1 MKPFF
6 SEKLKNLNLSSPLY
20 AVGGCVRNALL
31 GLAESADTDL
41 AGDLSV
47 NEMKAAV
54 LSAGFTVKAEY
65 PRTETLLFTDGSG
78 ASFEFTSFRRERYAP
93 GGGHAPV
100 SVERTSDLAE
110 DARRRDFTCNAVYY
124 DLARGTW
131 EDPLGGRAAIE
142 RKSLE
147 TCRAPGEVFA
157 SDGLRLLRL
166 CRFAA
171 ELGFTPSADTL
182 AGARRYAENIRDI
195 AAERIYAELLKIL
208 AAPERYPFSPEDGAL
223 RGLVLCEEIGVFAL
237 LFPELAAGRGM
248 AQRAD
253 FHAYDVLDHSFRAV
267 LYAPPHIR
275 LAALLH
281 DVGKPACYLE
291 TGRFYGH
298 AERGARI
305 AEEILT
311 RLKAPRAVCR
321 HTARLTA
328 LHMLDLDGQMRESKV
343 RRAIRDNA
351 YVFWDLMALKQ
362 ADYAACKDDPSVA
375 PAVARWTEIFGAMK
389 RQGVPFSPKELA
401 VNGADLAALGFSGA
415 EVKAEIERLMDLAL
429 AEPAKNAK
437 ESLLAQ
443 AKEDL
448 CRLKS

>member
-1 MKPFF
+1 
-6 SEKLKNLNLSSPLY
+6 
-20 AVGGCVRNALL
+20 
-31 GLAESADTDL
+31 
-41 AGDLSV
+41 
-47 NEMKAAV
+47 
-54 LSAGFTVKAEY
+54 
-65 PRTETLLFTDGSG
+65 
-78 ASFEFTSFRRERYAP
+78 
-93 GGGHAPV
+93 
-100 SVERTSDLAE
+100 
-110 DARRRDFTCNAVYY
+110 
-124 DLARGTW
+124 
-131 EDPLGGRAAIE
+131 
-142 RKSLE
+142 
-147 TCRAPGEVFA
+147 
-157 SDGLRLLRL
+157 
-166 CRFAA
+166 
-171 ELGFTPSADTL
+171 
-182 AGARRYAENIRDI
+182 
-195 AAERIYAELLKIL
+195 
-208 AAPERYPFSPEDGAL
+208 
-223 RGLVLCEEIGVFAL
+223 
-237 LFPELAAGRGM
+237 M

-328 LHMLDLDGQMRESKV
+328 LHMLDLDGKMRESKV

>member
-253 FHAYDVLDHSFRAV
+253 FHA
-267 LYAPPHIR
+267 
-275 LAALLH
+275 
-281 DVGKPACYLE
+281 
-291 TGRFYGH
+291 
-298 AERGARI
+298 
-305 AEEILT
+305 
-311 RLKAPRAVCR
+311 
-321 HTARLTA
+321 
-328 LHMLDLDGQMRESKV
+328 
-343 RRAIRDNA
+343 
-351 YVFWDLMALKQ
+351 
-362 ADYAACKDDPSVA
+362 
-375 PAVARWTEIFGAMK
+375 
-389 RQGVPFSPKELA
+389 
-401 VNGADLAALGFSGA
+401 
-415 EVKAEIERLMDLAL
+415 
-429 AEPAKNAK
+429 
-437 ESLLAQ
+437 
-443 AKEDL
+443 
-448 CRLKS
+448 